1 MFSQFA
7 NTHHVIVP
15 GGGGGEGDL
24 GGQELQYCHWLCH
37 TGELLILDENA
48 GFHDGSNQEQVAP
61 VFLLVYHIHAVHF
74 L

>member
-37 TGELLILDENA
+37 TGQLGGDGGI
-48 GFHDGSNQEQVAP
+48 HDD
-61 VFLLVYHIHAVHF
+61 H
-74 L
+74 